1 MIKKDS
7 GKLVT
12 KTNKPDQPTNK
23 KSVEL
28 IYANPTS
35 ASDITRLTRTIM
47 ILLIASVVAITAAT
61 VSIYTAVKSKVVAI
75 AVDQRGVVIPV
86 IPLTEPLL
94 SESRVI
100 GFVEECLR
108 RSFSHDF
115 LHFDKTIHQAQECYT
130 DGAADQFVISLQ
142 PYIKI
147 MEDKRMVMSVTIPK
161 PPRVVLIY
169 TKKGALNNVIH
180 WDVEALI
187 EVFFEGRSERIPS
200 SRNVVQITV
209 KRVPLEGTPR
219 GVLIDKLSVGPG

>member
-1 MIKKDS
+1 MSK
-7 GKLVT
+7 V
-12 KTNKPDQPTNK
+12 NKPAQPIDA
-23 KSVEL
+23 KSSEML
-28 IYANPTS
+28 HQHPSS
-35 ASDITRLTRTIM
+35 ALDVTRLTRTIT
-47 ILLIASVVAITAAT
+47 ILLIASVVAISAAT
-61 VSIYTAVKSKVVAI
+61 ISIYTAVKSKIVAV
-75 AVDQRGVVIPV
+75 AVDQKGVVIPV

-115 LHFDKTIHQAQECYT
+115 LHFDKTIPQAQECYT
-130 DGAADQFVISLQ
+130 DNAADQFVVSLQ

-169 TKKGALNNVIH
+169 TKRGSLSNVIH
-180 WDVEALI
+180 WDIEALI

-200 SRNVVQITV
+200 SRNIVQITV